1 MRKVFLIVLIAASMF
16 GNAYAQKTETLSVSL
31 KDAQRYAWSHN
42 LSVVNGDLAIQ
53 KAKRVQWQTLATMLP
68 QISGTAEY
76 QNYCGFGM
84 IMETGIPGMKPIE
97 IAMNPAGT
105 LAGTA
110 SITLSGAQIVG
121 TLIHKTA
128 IEMTDISAEKNK
140 QQISSAVAQLYSTI
154 LATESTVGLLEQS
167 LENIKKL
174 HQTTLNS
181 VKVGVV
187 EQVDADQ
194 LSIQVSSIENTISS
208 TKRSLEMLYNA
219 LRLQMG
225 TSIDCKLILTDKLD
239 NVIDA
244 GVSQRLVSKNF
255 NMERNFDYQLLS
267 KNLDLLQQ
275 QITLSIMD
283 YLPSV
288 TGFYQYSA
296 KTYFGKDA
304 GMNMT
309 PPHLVGVSVKVP
321 IWSSGVRTTKLQET
335 KISYRMAENEFIM
348 TNDALRIQERQLKYN
363 LVSAYEN
370 YETQNK
376 NIEISE
382 RVFANISNKYEY
394 GRASSLDVTNASTNL
409 ISSQANYIKS
419 IIDLTNAQIELKK
432 LLNITE

>member
-1 MRKVFLIVLIAASMF
+1 
-16 GNAYAQKTETLSVSL
+16 
-31 KDAQRYAWSHN
+31 
-42 LSVVNGDLAIQ
+42 
-53 KAKRVQWQTLATMLP
+53 
-68 QISGTAEY
+68 
-76 QNYCGFGM
+76 
-84 IMETGIPGMKPIE
+84 
-97 IAMNPAGT
+97 
-105 LAGTA
+105 
-110 SITLSGAQIVG
+110 
-121 TLIHKTA
+121 
-128 IEMTDISAEKNK
+128 
-140 QQISSAVAQLYSTI
+140 
-154 LATESTVGLLEQS
+154 
-167 LENIKKL
+167 
-174 HQTTLNS
+174 
-181 VKVGVV
+181 
-187 EQVDADQ
+187 
-194 LSIQVSSIENTISS
+194 
-208 TKRSLEMLYNA
+208 MLYNA